1 MIILSNSNNQ
11 EQNFYKTINKY
22 MRMCLLNFNNDNF
35 KFLNRACLF
44 SDKNFKMFHKK
55 FKKNTTHNIKCI
67 DFEILY
73 KPNNAYYFAHV
84 TCIVTMYNS
93 QRGYYSYKV
102 FKRNT
107 SNNSSKLEFIEG
119 I

>member
-1 MIILSNSNNQ
+1 MIILSNNVQ
-11 EQNFYKTINKY
+11 TQNFYKTIGKY

-35 KFLNRACLF
+35 KLLDKTCDY
-44 SDKNFKMFHKK
+44 SDDNFKVFHKD
-55 FKKNTTHNIKCI
+55 FKKNTLHGIKCI

-73 KPNNAYYFAHV
+73 KPNNACYFAHI

-93 QRGYYSYKV
+93 ESGYYRFKVYK
-102 FKRNT
+102 KDT
-107 SNNSSKLEFIEG
+107 SNNSFKLEFIKQ

>member
-1 MIILSNSNNQ
+1 MIILSNNGQ
-11 EQNFYKTINKY
+11 TQNFYKTIGKY

-35 KFLNRACLF
+35 KYKINACHLT
-44 SDKNFKMFHKK
+44 DDNFKFFHKD
-55 FKKNTTHNIKCI
+55 FKKNTLHGIKSI

-73 KPNNAYYFAHV
+73 KPNNACYFAHI

-93 QRGYYSYKV
+93 ESGYYRFKVYK
-102 FKRNT
+102 KDA
-107 SNNSSKLEFIEG
+107 SNNSFKLDFIKQ